1 MLIFGQIVISIAIF
15 AIVLVLCYLVL
26 RTLRKRHENPK
37 YVPTIYLKQRWQK
50 WKPRNFTRS
59 KGAYSNRL
67 QETSTASASHLRTS
81 RQDLS
86 HTEAQEVTN
95 EEGVERHTSVRSV
108 MTLPAYSRSVRENE
122 RVLAR
127 EGERDGIDVVVE
139 APETEMEE
147 ESRRDEEMESLY
159 QIRLQR
165 RQEVEE
171 REDRARR
178 RREARLRGDHAELE
192 RIRQERVRASEQRE
206 AAGAAAMIAE
216 HQQRT
221 AERERRVSSVVYADL
236 GVARHD
242 GTRIRANS
250 NDSDRPLL
258 DSAASI
264 SGGNSLRPWSTQDT
278 YSTHHRNRSQNG
290 SFASV
295 SDEGDG
301 SETVDVS
308 EMPPF
313 GRAGSDFEIVTLNQ
327 GHSRN
332 NSTAPTP
339 TGGRSRASTN
349 TGPVRPSIDT
359 GRPSSDLGHAI
370 PTVDPP
376 SYDAEGFEEAPP
388 YTSPIDERSP
398 RAMEPL
404 VTNMEQPRS
413 HSANG
418 APLLPEIGRL
428 PSIRIAASTPIETQR
443 PTFPD
448 TVRE

>member
-1 MLIFGQIVISIAIF
+1 M
-15 AIVLVLCYLVL
+15 
-26 RTLRKRHENPK
+26 
-37 YVPTIYLKQRWQK
+37 PTSHTGSD
-50 WKPRNFTRS
+50 NRS
-59 KGAYSNRL
+59 ARG
-67 QETSTASASHLRTS
+67 S

-86 HTEAQEVTN
+86 AAEAGGGGQTTN
-95 EEGVERHTSVRSV
+95 EDGVERHTSVRSV

-127 EGERDGIDVVVE
+127 EGERDGIDVVIE

-147 ESRRDEEMESLY
+147 ETRRDEEMESLY

-192 RIRQERVRASEQRE
+192 RIRQERVRATEQRE

-216 HQQRT
+216 HQLRT
-221 AERERRVSSVVYADL
+221 AERERRVSSVVYASL

-250 NDSDRPLL
+250 NESDRPLL

-264 SGGNSLRPWSTQDT
+264 SGDTSLRPWSTQDT

-290 SFASV
+290 SFASG
-295 SDEGDG
+295 SDDGDG
-301 SETVDVS
+301 LESVDISER
-308 EMPPF
+308 PPF
-313 GRAGSDFEIVTLNQ
+313 GRSGSDFEIVTLNQ

-332 NSTAPTP
+332 NSAAHTP

-359 GRPSSDLGHAI
+359 GRASADLGHAI
-370 PTVDPP
+370 PNVDPP
-376 SYDAEGFEEAPP
+376 SYDADGFEEAPP

-398 RAMEPL
+398 RTMDPL
-404 VTNMEQPRS
+404 VTNVERS
-413 HSANG
+413 RSRSANG
-418 APLLPEIGRL
+418 APMLPAIGRP
-428 PSIRIAASTPIETQR
+428 PSIRIGESTPIEPQR
-443 PTFPD
+443 PNLPD